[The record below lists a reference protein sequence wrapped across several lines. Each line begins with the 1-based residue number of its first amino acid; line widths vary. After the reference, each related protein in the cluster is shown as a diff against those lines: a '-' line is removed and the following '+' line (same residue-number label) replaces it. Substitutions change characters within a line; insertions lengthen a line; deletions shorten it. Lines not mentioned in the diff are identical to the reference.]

1 MDRLYQFQCRIVSFS
16 NTGSSAWPTQR
27 CHSVNSGACS
37 RGFGQSHVEGD
48 SAGAMLVEL
57 LDGLAFGRRAN
68 AVARARSRRAEGLV
82 HNPPDRTG
90 TADTFGAA
98 SQTPIDRTGRP
109 HGAFGRNGSD
119 LMVRDDVARTHDHE
133 GTPGSIGHSGVFSFM
148 HLSASASH
156 PDENVSLPLCD
167 DARQAL

>member
-1 MDRLYQFQCRIVSFS
+1 M
-16 NTGSSAWPTQR
+16 
-27 CHSVNSGACS
+27 NSGACT
-37 RGFGQSHVEGD
+37 RGFGQSHIEGD

-90 TADTFGAA
+90 TAAAFGAA
-98 SQTPIDRTGRP
+98 SETAIDLARPP

-133 GTPGSIGHSGVFSFM
+133 GTPAFNRPFRRLFIYALIRKCFPSG
-148 HLSASASH
+148 
-156 PDENVSLPLCD
+156 
-167 DARQAL
+167 

>member
-1 MDRLYQFQCRIVSFS
+1 
-16 NTGSSAWPTQR
+16 
-27 CHSVNSGACS
+27 
-37 RGFGQSHVEGD
+37 
-48 SAGAMLVEL
+48 MLVEL

-90 TADTFGAA
+90 TAATFGAA
-98 SQTPIDRTGRP
+98 SQTAIDLTGPP

-133 GTPGSIGHSGVFSFM
+133 GTPSSIGHSGVFLFM
-148 HLSASASH
+148 HLAASASIRMRTYPCH
-156 PDENVSLPLCD
+156 FAMTPGKHYEMKSF
-167 DARQAL
+167 